1 MIKQNSTLDSFRAL
15 YPDKWQVTFPEKSVT
30 FFCFQISIAVKIPEK
45 TDPKKIWLQM
55 YRHMDA

>member
-1 MIKQNSTLDSFRAL
+1 MQNSTLDSFRAL
-15 YPDKWQVTFPEKSVT
+15 YPDQMASKSFSEKSVT